1 MKKKIIK
8 GLNSK
13 TNSIEYIISY
23 KINRNKKNMDQI
35 WRRKQLKGCLEILKD
50 QTWNLRWGEKK
61 KK

>member
-1 MKKKIIK
+1 MKSNMKKKIIK

-35 WRRKQLKGCLEILKD
+35 
-50 QTWNLRWGEKK
+50 
-61 KK
+61 